1 MIKLQ
6 RILPRD
12 WPLWLQIVIAAGV
25 ALLLVNLAVFTLVR
39 HYEQGYL
46 ENALGQQ
53 HSKSFDILFAT
64 IVEAVISED
73 IPLLESMVLQ
83 ATMHNPDFYSLD
95 ISNEDGL
102 ALVNWQHPET
112 IPAQKIT
119 TQSRP
124 FSLEGEDF
132 GSISIG
138 WNMSRLHDAVEERLY
153 QSRLFL
159 SLILLVLTTI
169 IVLLVHRLAARPLL
183 LIYHQLR
190 KITEGDLSGTLE
202 LTGSG
207 EVRRLCQSVN
217 ELTDAL
223 QVRKQARKELSSARE
238 KAEQASKAKSWFL
251 ASMSHEIRTPLNAI
265 INMNDLL
272 LETDRLDDEQRTYAQ
287 VARDSGQ
294 ALLVIIEDI
303 LDFSKIE
310 AGRMDLVVKELS
322 VGKLVENM
330 VELFAST
337 VQGKQIRIE
346 SFVDQ
351 SVPEK
356 LLGDPNYLRRIL
368 INLLGNA
375 LKFTESGSITVRV
388 NPEAMGDDWLALRFE
403 VTDTGIGISEQV
415 QKCLFTEFTQADPS
429 YSRSFGG
436 TGLGLAISR
445 GLVKLMQGD
454 IGVSSIPGEGSTFW
468 FTVRFGKVDVEATAR
483 SSGEAGT
490 KPVRVLLADTH
501 SSGQAV
507 AATLLHNVGYEVN
520 SVASSKEV
528 LQAVREGNHDLVLMD
543 IASLGLDGLQAA
555 REIRQLPGQAG
566 AAPIV
571 GLVDTDTDYERNRC
585 LTSGMN
591 DVISKPPG
599 RASLL
604 QVVRYWTSGE
614 GKSAVSMANS

>member
-6 RILPRD
+6 WILPRH
-12 WPLWLQIVIAAGV
+12 WPLWLQIIIAAGV

-53 HSKSFDILFAT
+53 HSISFDILLAT
-64 IVEAVISED
+64 SLEAVISED
-73 IPLLESMVLQ
+73 IPLLESVVLQ
-83 ATMHNPDFYSLD
+83 ATMHNPDIYSLD
-95 ISNEDGL
+95 IRNEDGL
-102 ALVNWQHPET
+102 ALVSWQHPET
-112 IPAQKIT
+112 IPAQKVT
-119 TQSRP
+119 TQSKS

-132 GSISIG
+132 GSIAIG
-138 WNMSRLHDAVEERLY
+138 WDMSRLHDAIEERLF
-153 QSRLFL
+153 QSRLLL
-159 SLILLVLTTI
+159 SLILLILTI
-169 IVLLVHRLAARPLL
+169 IIALLVHRLAARPVL

-202 LTGSG
+202 LTGSS

-217 ELTDAL
+217 ELTNAL
-223 QVRKQARKELSSARE
+223 QIRKQAQKELSRARE
-238 KAEQASKAKSWFL
+238 KAEQASQAKSWFL
-251 ASMSHEIRTPLNAI
+251 ASMSHEIRTPLNAL

-272 LETDRLDDEQRTYAQ
+272 LETNRLDDEQRTYAQ

-294 ALLVIIEDI
+294 GLLAIIEDI

-310 AGRMDLVVKELS
+310 AGRMELVLKELS
-322 VGKLVENM
+322 VRKLVENM

-337 VQGKQIRIE
+337 AHDKQIRIE
-346 SFVDQ
+346 SSVDQ
-351 SVPEK
+351 SVPDK
-356 LLGDPNYLRRIL
+356 LLGDATILRRII

-375 LKFTESGSITVRV
+375 LKFTEHGNVTIRV
-388 NPEAMGDDWLALRFE
+388 NRQAMGDDWLALRFE
-403 VTDTGIGISEQV
+403 VADTGIGISEQA

-429 YSRSFGG
+429 FSRNFGG

-454 IGVSSIPGEGSTFW
+454 IGVSSTPGEGSTFW
-468 FTVRFGKVDVEATAR
+468 FTAHFGKIEVDASAR
-483 SSGEAGT
+483 SSGDAGT
-490 KPVRVLLADTH
+490 EPIRVLLADTYLTRPPVVATILH
-501 SSGQAV
+501 S
-507 AATLLHNVGYEVN
+507 VGYEVN

-528 LQAVREGNHDLVLMD
+528 LQAVQEGSHDLVLVD
-543 IASLGLDGLQAA
+543 VTATGLDGLQAA
-555 REIRQLPGQAG
+555 REVRQLPGQAG
-566 AAPIV
+566 ATPIV

-604 QVVRYWTSGE
+604 QIVRYWTSDDD
-614 GKSAVSMANS
+614 KAVETMANS

>member
-12 WPLWLQIVIAAGV
+12 WPLWLQIIIAAGV
-25 ALLLVNLAVFTLVR
+25 TLLLVNVAVFTLVR

-64 IVEAVISED
+64 TVEAVISED
-73 IPLLESMVLQ
+73 IPLLESMALQ

-102 ALVNWQHPET
+102 VLVNWQHPET

-138 WNMSRLHDAVEERLY
+138 WNMSRVYDAVEERLF

-159 SLILLVLTTI
+159 SLILLVLTII

-190 KITEGDLSGTLE
+190 KVTEGDLSGTLE

-207 EVRRLCQSVN
+207 EARRLCQSVN

-223 QVRKQARKELSSARE
+223 QARKQASKELSSARE
-238 KAEQASKAKSWFL
+238 KAEQASQAKSWFL
-251 ASMSHEIRTPLNAI
+251 ASMSHEIRTPLNAV

-272 LETDRLDDEQRTYAQ
+272 LETERLDDEQRTYAQ

-337 VQGKQIRIE
+337 AQDKQIRIE

-351 SVPEK
+351 SVPDK
-356 LLGDPNYLRRIL
+356 LLGDVNYLRRIL

-375 LKFTESGSITVRV
+375 LKFTEAGSITVRV
-388 NPEAMGDDWLALRFE
+388 NPEAMGDDWFALRFE
-403 VTDTGIGISEQV
+403 VADTGIGISEQV

-445 GLVKLMQGD
+445 GLVKLMLGD
-454 IGVSSIPGEGSTFW
+454 IGVSSKPGEGSTFW
-468 FTVRFGKVDVEATAR
+468 FTARFGKVAADASAR
-483 SSGEAGT
+483 LPRGPGT
-490 KPVRVLLADTH
+490 DLVRVLLTDTC
-501 SSGQAV
+501 SSSQPV
-507 AATLLHNVGYEVN
+507 AARLLHSVGYEVN
-520 SVASSKEV
+520 SVASGAEM
-528 LQAVREGNHDLVLMD
+528 LQAVRDGSHDLVLVD
-543 IASLGLDGLQAA
+543 ITATGLDGLQAV
-555 REIRQLPGQAG
+555 REVRQLPGQAC
-566 AAPIV
+566 AVPIV

-591 DVISKPPG
+591 DVISKPLG

-604 QVVRYWTSGE
+604 QIVRYWTSGDD
-614 GKSAVSMANS
+614 KTAVSMANS